1 MLDNTGAACW
11 VVVKRFT
18 GVAFS
23 STCLILCACGG
34 SPQMTKSVSA
44 SLVSLAVTP
53 KVADIPLGRTVQFK
67 VMGLYSDNTSKDMT
81 QSAVWTTSEPKVT
94 SVDQAGL
101 ATSTGIGQAQVT
113 ATVGA
118 VKAEA
123 ALTVSNAAL
132 TSILISPATSSIA
145 LGQNAQLTAI
155 GTFTDK
161 TTQDVTGLVTWSSSQ
176 ASVAVVNSAG
186 LATSKSV
193 GKAIITATLR
203 SMNASNQLAVLPAA
217 LVGIAVTSSR
227 PIAPIGTTVQFTA
240 KGTFT
245 DGSIQDLTNSV
256 AWSGTPSGIIS
267 VSSVGLATAKA
278 VGTATVTASQGVAR
292 GTAPLTISSAALVT
306 LGVTSSD
313 SAIPLG
319 TTAQFTAKGKF
330 TDGTTQDLSKSVNW
344 TSSPSGIVTVSPLGV
359 ATSNAVG
366 AATVTATVGPV
377 HGAAM
382 LTVSPA
388 VLVTIGV
395 SSTNSSFPLGTK
407 QQLVAT
413 GHFTDKHT
421 RDITNTVMWA
431 SASPKIVSV
440 TSKGLAAA
448 LAAGTAT
455 ITASAQG
462 SSSSMLIGR
471 AVISVSAAQLTS
483 INISPAK
490 SVIPLGGQQSLVA
503 IGIFTDGSNHDLTRT
518 VTWTVDKPDVA
529 NISPGGIATAQ
540 KVGTTPVRSTLQGV
554 SGVALL
560 TVQPT
565 ASVGYFTTP
574 KTNQDTAVRI
584 VNPAVTGKDLCAML
598 YVFDQDQQMTE
609 CCGCQVSQDGL
620 RTLSV
625 NKDLL
630 SNPLTGVRSLSG
642 TIMLVPAEYAS
653 NPSCNASAITP
664 SGKTLAWSTH
674 VQNAS
679 AAVPAVTEDAF
690 SATPLSDAESSALQT
705 QCYFVQ
711 QLGSGHG
718 ACSCGTGK

>member
-1 MLDNTGAACW
+1 MLDNTW
-11 VVVKRFT
+11 VVKKFT

-34 SPQMTKSVSA
+34 SPQMPKSVSPT
-44 SLVSLAVTP
+44 LVSLAVTP
-53 KVADIPLGRTVQFK
+53 ATADVPLGQTVQFK
-67 VMGLYSDNTSKDMT
+67 VMGMYSDNTSKEMT
-81 QSAVWTTSEPKVT
+81 QSAVWTTSESKVT
-94 SVDQAGL
+94 TVDQSGL
-101 ATSTGIGQAQVT
+101 ATSTGVGQAQVT

-118 VKAEA
+118 VQAKA

-132 TSILISPATSSIA
+132 TSILVTPATSSVA
-145 LGQNAQLTAI
+145 LGQNAQLTATGI
-155 GTFTDK
+155 FTDK

-176 ASVAVVNSAG
+176 PSVATVNSAG

-203 SMNASNQLAVLPAA
+203 SMSSSNQLSVAPAA
-217 LVGIAVTSSR
+217 LVGIAVTSDC
-227 PIAPIGTTVQFTA
+227 PLAPIGTTVQFTA

-245 DGSIQDLTNSV
+245 DGSVHDLTNSV
-256 AWSGTPSGIIS
+256 AWSSSPSAIAS
-267 VSSVGLATAKA
+267 VSSVGLVTAKA
-278 VGTATVTASQGVAR
+278 VGTANVTATQGAAH
-292 GTAPLTISSAALVT
+292 GTSPLTISAAALLT
-306 LGVTSSD
+306 LSVTSSN

-319 TTAQFTAKGKF
+319 TTSQFTAKGKF
-330 TDGTTQDLSKSVNW
+330 TDSSIQDLSKSVNW
-344 TSSPSGIVTVSPLGV
+344 SSSPSGIVTISAQGL

-366 AATVTATVGPV
+366 AATVTAAVGAI
-377 HGAAM
+377 HGTAM

-388 VLVTIGV
+388 ALLTIDV
-395 SSTNSSFPLGTK
+395 SSTNSSFPLGTT
-407 QQLVAT
+407 QQLIAT
-413 GHFTDKHT
+413 GHFTDRHT
-421 RDITNTVMWA
+421 GDITKTVTWV
-431 SASPKIVSV
+431 STSPKIVSV
-440 TSKGLAAA
+440 TNRGLAAA

-455 ITASAQG
+455 ITASATG
-462 SSSSMLIGR
+462 SSSGMLSGKLVL
-471 AVISVSAAQLTS
+471 AVSAPQLTS
-483 INISPAK
+483 IDISPAK
-490 SVIPLGGQQSLVA
+490 PVVPLGSRQSLIA
-503 IGIFTDGSNHDLTRT
+503 TGTFTDGSNKDITRT
-518 VTWTVDKPDVA
+518 VTWTVDNSDVA
-529 NISPGGIATAQ
+529 TVSSAGIATAK

-554 SGVALL
+554 SGAALL
-560 TVQPT
+560 TVQPM

-584 VNPAVTGKDLCAML
+584 TNPAVTGKDVCAML

-642 TIMLVPAEYAS
+642 TITLVPAEYAS
-653 NPSCNASAITP
+653 NTSCNASAITP

-674 VQNAS
+674 VQSVS
-679 AAVPAVTEDAF
+679 ATVSTVTEDAF
-690 SATPLSDAESSALQT
+690 SATPLSDTESSSLQA

-718 ACSCGTGK
+718 VCSCGTGK